1 MTGSAKTA
9 GSPKTSPARS
19 VGSPKTAPVK
29 SLGASKTGPAKATG
43 SPRPAVKG
51 TRLPKTTTVKS
62 KVGTQREKKNEKM
75 PEPKT
80 EKVESEKILSGE
92 SNSQITLE
100 IEVDVSGQTAMETKP
115 HPGEELP
122 VVDEIPQPSHV
133 DDTPLDTDI
142 TPETAVRVGHV
153 ISTQTS
159 LRKDLQSKLPQV
171 GGIASQ
177 EEQEEEVV
185 KRQEGGEEPEAVS
198 IHKSKQPVEEAE
210 AVKEEEGEAEG
221 EGVEKGESLLSL
233 EKTPSPI
240 NVSLDVLPEEF
251 GVEWKQ
257 EEDKRKMKEEQERA
271 ERKKVRRKRR
281 RLVIYSILK
290 LSLKPYRPEN

>member
-1 MTGSAKTA
+1 M
-9 GSPKTSPARS
+9 
-19 VGSPKTAPVK
+19 
-29 SLGASKTGPAKATG
+29 
-43 SPRPAVKG
+43 
-51 TRLPKTTTVKS
+51 
-62 KVGTQREKKNEKM
+62 GTQKEKKDEKT

-80 EKVESEKILSGE
+80 EKVESEKTLSGE

-100 IEVDVSGQTAMETKP
+100 IEVDVSGQTAIETKLR
-115 HPGEELP
+115 PGEELP

-133 DDTPLDTDI
+133 DDTPLGPDI
-142 TPETAVRVGHV
+142 LPETALRVGQI

-177 EEQEEEVV
+177 GEQEEGVV
-185 KRQEGGEEPEAVS
+185 KGQEREEESEAVS
-198 IHKSKQPVEEAE
+198 LHESKQQAEDSE
-210 AVKEEEGEAEG
+210 AVKEEEGEPER
-221 EGVEKGESLLSL
+221 EGVEEKGESLLSL

-240 NVSLDVLPEEF
+240 NVSLDMLPEEF

-290 LSLKPYRPEN
+290 LSLNSYIGPQIEEVADCILISDSQKNQICKTMVVGLG